1 MDIQL
6 GIMRLRNG
14 FARGAKIRGAF
25 TLIEI
30 LVVMA
35 IIGIFLGLAVL
46 GWRGADDG
54 IRLRAGERLAFGLM
68 RTVRGQAVL
77 RHTTARLIIHHDLS
91 EPEKYLRFIGVIYRD
106 TEDADGGWLVA
117 AEGVYLPKSV
127 YFHENKSVPGG
138 EMSLAFPMAAT
149 QAAGEEGV
157 NWLYYEYNGS
167 GLPDNAGRKFV
178 LGIGRLDGQE
188 ITPVFDP
195 DGPVAGFVIS
205 RSGSFLVAR
214 DPADLN

>member
-1 MDIQL
+1 MGIQL
-6 GIMRLRNG
+6 GIILPRNG
-14 FARGAKIRGAF
+14 FARGAKAQGAF

-35 IIGIFLGLAVL
+35 IIGIFLGLAAL
-46 GWRGADDG
+46 GWQGADEG

-77 RHTTARLIIHHDLS
+77 RHTTARLIIHRDPS
-91 EPEKYLRFIGVIYRD
+91 EPEKYLRFMGIIYRD
-106 TEDADGGWLVA
+106 PEDANGGWLVA
-117 AEGVYLPKSV
+117 TEGVYLPKRV
-127 YFHENKSVPGG
+127 YFHESKSVPGG
-138 EMSLAFPMAAT
+138 EMSVAFPRAAT
-149 QAAGEEGV
+149 QAAEREGV
-157 NWLYYEYNGS
+157 NWLYYEYDGS
-167 GLPDNAGRKFV
+167 GLPENAGRKFI
-178 LGIGRLDGQE
+178 LGIGRLEGQE

-205 RSGSFLVAR
+205 RSGGFLVAR

>member
-54 IRLRAGERLAFGLM
+54 IRLRAGERMAFGLM

-77 RHTTARLIIHHDLS
+77 RHTTARLIIHRDPS

-117 AEGVYLPKSV
+117 SEGVYLPKSV

-138 EMSLAFPMAAT
+138 EMSLAFPRAAT

-157 NWLYYEYNGS
+157 KWLYYEYDGS

>member
-1 MDIQL
+1 
-6 GIMRLRNG
+6 MRRRNG
-14 FARGAKIRGAF
+14 FARRVKVRGAF

-77 RHTTARLIIHHDLS
+77 RHTTARLIIHRDPS
-91 EPEKYLRFIGVIYRD
+91 EPDKYLRFIGVIYRD

-138 EMSLAFPMAAT
+138 EMSLAFPRAAT

-157 NWLYYEYNGS
+157 KWLYYEYDGS